1 MGKRVKGAAAFNRR
15 RRNRGTGGRGPVKGG
30 KQGFAKRSKGGSAED
45 GVSPEK
51 LSLP

>member
-1 MGKRVKGAAAFNRR
+1 MGKRVKGAAFNRR

-30 KQGFAKRSKGGSAED
+30 KLGFAKGSKGGSED